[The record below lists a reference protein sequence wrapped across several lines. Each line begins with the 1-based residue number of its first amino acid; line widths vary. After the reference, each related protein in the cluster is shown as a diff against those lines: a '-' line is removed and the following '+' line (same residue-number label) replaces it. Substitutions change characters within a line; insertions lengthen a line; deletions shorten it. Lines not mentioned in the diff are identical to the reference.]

1 MNAEQNVVPVRPKD
15 SVSFQCSLCGG
26 CCRGVKDGIMLEP
39 LDIFRLGRYLR
50 AREAQIEGTE
60 DVLSRYAHPS
70 MLNGLG
76 LPIFLL
82 NTEGPEDACVFLRDG
97 RCAVYEARPRVC
109 RLYPFTVAPG
119 ERGRNFEYLLCTER
133 PHHFGAG
140 RVLVNDWLY
149 ANFPKEERRFL
160 KADFDGLAAL
170 GRILRGMKEDR
181 RKETLFP
188 LLLYRYYDY
197 DLEKPF
203 LPQFFS
209 NLEAL
214 KQALEKGDC

>member
-1 MNAEQNVVPVRPKD
+1 
-15 SVSFQCSLCGG
+15 
-26 CCRGVKDGIMLEP
+26 MLEP
-39 LDIFRLGRYLR
+39 LDIYRLGRFLR
-50 AREAQIEGTE
+50 AREEQIEGTE

-70 MLNGLG
+70 MLGD

-97 RCAVYEARPRVC
+97 RCSVYEARPRVC

-119 ERGRNFEYLLCTER
+119 TRGKDFAYFLCTER
-133 PHHFGAG
+133 PHHFGAE
-140 RVLVNDWLY
+140 RVSVKDWLY
-149 ANFPKEERRFL
+149 ANFPKEDRGFL
-160 KADFDGLAAL
+160 KADFNGLAAL

-181 RKETLFP
+181 RKETLFS

-203 LPQFFS
+203 LPQFLS
-209 NLEAL
+209 NLETLKRAL
-214 KQALEKGDC
+214 KEGEC